1 MPQAHRIRFEFH
13 KGAADHTYM
22 RIDGEPWKQPLPT
35 DDDTVVVEISRLHQV
50 KVLATHDCKSR
61 SVHRPLATGD
71 HNTQEDDIPEEESIP
86 EGEEWRKFGA
96 ADTFKIPDEV
106 DIACFS

>member
-1 MPQAHRIRFEFH
+1 
-13 KGAADHTYM
+13 M

-35 DDDTVVVEISRLHQV
+35 DDETVVVEISHLRQV
-50 KVLATHDCKSR
+50 KVLTTPDCKSR
-61 SVHRPLATGD
+61 SVHRPLITSNHD
-71 HNTQEDDIPEEESIP
+71 TLEDDSPEEEESIP

-106 DIACFS
+106 DMAHFS